1 MKKIIVL
8 FISVLLI
15 SIELHASSLTD
26 STFIEKKITLKTKTG
41 KIYGT
46 LMTPKKF
53 SNIPVALIIA
63 GSGPTDRDGNNAVM
77 KNDGLKKLAYGLCK
91 NGIASLRFDK
101 RGIGESKDAMKSEAD
116 IRFDNY
122 IDDAQEWIKLLK
134 SDKRF
139 SKVVVIGHSEGSL
152 IGMIAAQTNADLY
165 VSIAGA
171 GRPADEILKEQ
182 LSTQPESI
190 KEASEIIIDSLK
202 AGYTVKK
209 VSAVLLSLFRPSI
222 QPYLIS
228 WFKYDP
234 AKEISKLKIP
244 VLIIQGDADI
254 QITTED
260 SDVLYKASKASK
272 LVVIENMNHIFRI
285 VEGGREEN
293 IKTYYDASLPIAG
306 EMVKSISEFIING
319 K

>member
-1 MKKIIVL
+1 MRK
-8 FISVLLI
+8 SVLVFILVLLNI
-15 SIELHASSLTD
+15 ALVKSETDNDSS
-26 STFIEKKITLKTKTG
+26 FIEKKITLKTPTG

-46 LMTPKKF
+46 LTTPKKF

-63 GSGPTDRDGNNAVM
+63 GSGPTDRDGNNSAM
-77 KNDGLKKLAYGLCK
+77 KNDALKKLAYGLSI

-122 IDDAQEWIKLLK
+122 IDDVKDWIELLK
-134 SDKRF
+134 KDKRF
-139 SKVVVIGHSEGSL
+139 SKVIVIGHSEGSL
-152 IGMIAAQTNADLY
+152 IGMIAAQGNADMYISL
-165 VSIAGA
+165 AGA
-171 GRPADEILKEQ
+171 GWPADEILKEQ

-190 KEASEIIIDSLK
+190 LNASNIIIDSLK

-209 VSAVLLSLFRPSI
+209 VGYVLNSLFRASI

-234 AKEISKLKIP
+234 AKEINKLNIP
-244 VLIIQGDADI
+244 VLIIQGTADI
-254 QITTED
+254 QISTVD
-260 SDVLYKASKASK
+260 SDILYRKSNGSK

-285 VEGGREEN
+285 VKGDKQANIQTYGDPTLPLAEEL
-293 IKTYYDASLPIAG
+293 I
-306 EMVKSISEFIING
+306 KSITDFILL
-319 K
+319 KK